1 MLLVSFV
8 ALIRCFRNSAQKGSN
23 NNPRPWQNKYLYI
36 ILAGTIF
43 PSYSEG
49 LGPTSSLMITRRRVI
64 LTKAHV
70 SPETVNTLVVRL
82 KNGYCWRYLG
92 ERWGLRSAV
101 GDPSWRVQT
110 VRPLF
115 RWNLA
120 YACQIKE
127 QRCIDLSTFI
137 INNAFSSRTFKR
149 CLSDLH
155 DLFFRTCYI

>member
-8 ALIRCFRNSAQKGSN
+8 ALIRCFRKLSTKEV
-23 NNPRPWQNKYLYI
+23 NNPRPWQISIIYHLSGNNISLIQWRTRSYLI
-36 ILAGTIF
+36 
-43 PSYSEG
+43 
-49 LGPTSSLMITRRRVI
+49 LMITRRRVI

-110 VRPLF
+110 VRPVF

-137 INNAFSSRTFKR
+137 ISNAFSSRTFKR

-155 DLFFRTCYI
+155 DFFFRTCYI